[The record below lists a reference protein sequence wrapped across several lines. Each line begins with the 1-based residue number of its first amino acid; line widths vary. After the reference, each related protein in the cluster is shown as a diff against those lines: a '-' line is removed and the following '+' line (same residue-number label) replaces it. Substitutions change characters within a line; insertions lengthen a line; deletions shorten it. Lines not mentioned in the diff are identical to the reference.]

1 MIKRIVKLTFLP
13 EKVTDFLQVFE
24 ESKAAIRGFEGC
36 LHVELLQDVLL
47 PNRFFT
53 FSLWESEA
61 ALNLY
66 RKSPLFEA
74 TWAKTKVLFAEKAEA
89 WSVKLAAE

>member
-1 MIKRIVKLTFLP
+1 MIKRIVKLTFQL
-13 EKVTDFLQVFE
+13 EKVADFLQVFE

-74 TWAKTKVLFAEKAEA
+74 TWARTKVLFSEKAEA
-89 WSVKLAAE
+89 WTVVVAAE

>member
-74 TWAKTKVLFAEKAEA
+74 TWARTKVLFAEKAEA
-89 WSVKLAAE
+89 WSVVVAAE